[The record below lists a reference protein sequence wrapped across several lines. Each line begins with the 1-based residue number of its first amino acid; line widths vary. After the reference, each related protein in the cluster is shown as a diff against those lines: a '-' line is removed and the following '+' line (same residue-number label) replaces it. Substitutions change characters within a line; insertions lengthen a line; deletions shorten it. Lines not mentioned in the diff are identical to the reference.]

1 MKLLYLKMWS
11 IGENSSALRLN
22 QVLYVII
29 YEMSIT
35 VITDVSMYET
45 NIYKKYT

>member
-1 MKLLYLKMWS
+1 MYS
-11 IGENSSALRLN
+11 IGEDSSALRLI
-22 QVLYVII
+22 QVLHVII

-45 NIYKKYT
+45 NIYKK